1 MNAKTERATVQTT
14 QTARTA
20 PTSPTAQVVGQ
31 IGDAIVRS
39 GKTPKTSDRCGSP
52 RALAELAE
60 LAELARWLKLLSEPN
75 RLKILDLL
83 MQGEQCNCEMGG
95 TLGMA
100 PNLISHHLSVLQKAG
115 LVNARRDE
123 MDARWIHFS
132 IDPEALTDL
141 NRTFRG
147 FSSMFHPDR
156 LRSNHNFTARCAPRN
171 ITMNPE
177 ALTK

>member
-1 MNAKTERATVQTT
+1 MNAKTERATVQTA
-14 QTARTA
+14 Q
-20 PTSPTAQVVGQ
+20 TAQVVGK
-31 IGDAIVRS
+31 IGEAIVRS
-39 GKTPKTSDRCGSP
+39 GKTSKASDRGGSP
-52 RALAELAE
+52 RALAQ
-60 LAELARWLKLLSEPN
+60 LARWLKVLSEPN

-132 IDPEALTDL
+132 IDPEALADL
-141 NRTFRG
+141 NRTFRS
-147 FSSMFHPDR
+147 FSSMFHPER
-156 LRSNHNFTARCAPRN
+156 LRSNYGFTAWCAPSN
-171 ITMNPE
+171 STMNPE
-177 ALTK
+177 PLTR